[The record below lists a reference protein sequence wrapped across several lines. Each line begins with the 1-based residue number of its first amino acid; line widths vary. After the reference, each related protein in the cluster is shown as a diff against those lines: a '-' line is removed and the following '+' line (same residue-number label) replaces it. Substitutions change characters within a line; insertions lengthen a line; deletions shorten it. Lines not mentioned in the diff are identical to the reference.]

1 MILSMAFPR
10 VLAEE
15 KVNQKVVWQVELLK
29 MLLMKAEIGSD
40 FLILSGPNIR
50 WKVVGII
57 LTHCPHGLSSFQAPS
72 RQRQSLVV

>member
-1 MILSMAFPR
+1 MASPQ

-15 KVNQKVVWQVELLK
+15 KVNQKVVWQVELLQ
-29 MLLMKAEIGSD
+29 MLLMKAETGSD

-57 LTHCPHGLSSFQAPS
+57 LTHCPHGLSSFQVPS

>member
-1 MILSMAFPR
+1 MAFPR

-15 KVNQKVVWQVELLK
+15 KVNQKVVWQVELLQ
-29 MLLMKAEIGSD
+29 MLLMKAETGSD

-50 WKVVGII
+50 WKVAGII
-57 LTHCPHGLSSFQAPS
+57 LTHCPRGLSSFQAPS